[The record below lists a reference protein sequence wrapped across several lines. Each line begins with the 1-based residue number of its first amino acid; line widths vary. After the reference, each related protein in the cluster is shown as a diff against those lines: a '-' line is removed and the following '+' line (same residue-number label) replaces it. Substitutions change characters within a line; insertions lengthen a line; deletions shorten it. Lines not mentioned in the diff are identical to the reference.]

1 MGRFMN
7 HKKWMAVIALA
18 VTALI
23 LTHLPVSE
31 ADAAASASDFQTQGS
46 TLVKYRGTEERVTI
60 PDTVEVVGESAFEN
74 NQKVQFVVIPKSVKR
89 LDAYVFWGCNNLEEV
104 VLGKGLTAVDEYSFA
119 GCTGLKQ
126 ITIPE
131 NIQSI
136 DAQAFAGCVNL
147 TDIYIPATVTGIAE
161 DAFLNCDNVTIHADE
176 GSVAAQF
183 AQKLAEQKNRDPL
196 VTAAPVQT
204 PTAVSRPDTQATTEP
219 VSTATP
225 APVATPVP
233 GNVLGSTIIVGN
245 HALVMVHPGEE
256 KVQQGYTEPEA
267 GQETGEE
274 QDITAETENGKIPEW
289 MYYRNQSVSAVTIPE
304 GTTEIGRFAFSRSSL
319 RTVTIP
325 EGVTVIDYAAF
336 YHCDNLDNVI
346 LPDTVNTVGAKAFTH
361 TGWLDDF
368 EENSMDDFLIS
379 GDILVAY
386 KGNLPEVVIP
396 DGVRVIAEEAFR
408 NHTELKKVHLPAS
421 VTDIGNDA
429 FPEGIEII
437 NEYWGDLT
445 DTRNRNRHKI
455 D

>member
-89 LDAYVFWGCNNLEEV
+89 LEAYVFWGCNNLEEV

-225 APVATPVP
+225 APAATPVP
-233 GNVLGSTIIVGN
+233 SNVLGSTIIVGN

-325 EGVTVIDYAAF
+325 EGVTTIDYAAF

-361 TGWLDDF
+361 TGWMDDF

-429 FPEGIEII
+429 FPEGIEIK
-437 NEYWGDLT
+437 NE
-445 DTRNRNRHKI
+445 
-455 D
+455 

>member
-219 VSTATP
+219 LSTATP

-325 EGVTVIDYAAF
+325 EGVTTIDYAAF

-361 TGWLDDF
+361 TGWMDDF

-396 DGVRVIAEEAFR
+396 DGVRVIAEEVFR

-437 NEYWGDLT
+437 NE
-445 DTRNRNRHKI
+445 
-455 D
+455 

>member
-74 NQKVQFVVIPKSVKR
+74 NQKVQFVVISKSVKR

-131 NIQSI
+131 NVQSI
-136 DAQAFAGCVNL
+136 DAQAFAGCINL

-225 APVATPVP
+225 APAATPVP

-274 QDITAETENGKIPEW
+274 QDITAETENGKVPEW

-361 TGWLDDF
+361 TGWMDDF

-437 NEYWGDLT
+437 NE
-445 DTRNRNRHKI
+445 
-455 D
+455 

>member
-136 DAQAFAGCVNL
+136 DAQAFAGCINL

-183 AQKLAEQKNRDPL
+183 SQKLAEQKNRDPL

-336 YHCDNLDNVI
+336 YHCDNLDNVV

-396 DGVRVIAEEAFR
+396 NGVRVIAEEAFR

-437 NEYWGDLT
+437 NE
-445 DTRNRNRHKI
+445 
-455 D
+455 

>member
-1 MGRFMN
+1 MN

-131 NIQSI
+131 NVQSI

-147 TDIYIPATVTGIAE
+147 TDIYIPATVTVIAE

-183 AQKLAEQKNRDPL
+183 SQKLAEQKNRDPL

-336 YHCDNLDNVI
+336 YHCDNLDNVV

-396 DGVRVIAEEAFR
+396 NGVRVIAEEAFR

-437 NEYWGDLT
+437 NE
-445 DTRNRNRHKI
+445 
-455 D
+455 

>member
-74 NQKVQFVVIPKSVKR
+74 NQKVQFVVISKSVKR

-131 NIQSI
+131 NVQSI

-437 NEYWGDLT
+437 NE
-445 DTRNRNRHKI
+445 
-455 D
+455 

>member
-225 APVATPVP
+225 APAATPVP

-325 EGVTVIDYAAF
+325 EGVTTIDYAAF

-361 TGWLDDF
+361 TGWMDDF

-437 NEYWGDLT
+437 NE
-445 DTRNRNRHKI
+445 
-455 D
+455 

>member
-1 MGRFMN
+1 MN

-60 PDTVEVVGESAFEN
+60 PDTVEVVGERAFEN

-131 NIQSI
+131 NVQSI
-136 DAQAFAGCVNL
+136 DAQAFAGCINL

-183 AQKLAEQKNRDPL
+183 SQKLAEQKKRDPL

-233 GNVLGSTIIVGN
+233 GNLLGSTIIVGN

-437 NEYWGDLT
+437 NE
-445 DTRNRNRHKI
+445 
-455 D
+455 

>member
-183 AQKLAEQKNRDPL
+183 SQKLAEQKNRDPL

-274 QDITAETENGKIPEW
+274 QDITAETENGKVPEW

-361 TGWLDDF
+361 TGWMDDF

-437 NEYWGDLT
+437 NE
-445 DTRNRNRHKI
+445 
-455 D
+455 

>member
-1 MGRFMN
+1 MN

-131 NIQSI
+131 NVQSI
-136 DAQAFAGCVNL
+136 DAQAFAGCINL

-219 VSTATP
+219 VSTTTP

-233 GNVLGSTIIVGN
+233 GNVLGSTIVVGN

-361 TGWLDDF
+361 TGWMDDF

-437 NEYWGDLT
+437 NE
-445 DTRNRNRHKI
+445 
-455 D
+455 

>member
-1 MGRFMN
+1 MN

-131 NIQSI
+131 NVQSI
-136 DAQAFAGCVNL
+136 DAQAFAGCINL

-183 AQKLAEQKNRDPL
+183 SQKLAEQKNRDPL

-219 VSTATP
+219 VSTTTP
-225 APVATPVP
+225 TPVATPVP
-233 GNVLGSTIIVGN
+233 GNVLGSTIVVGN

-361 TGWLDDF
+361 TGWMDDF

-437 NEYWGDLT
+437 NE
-445 DTRNRNRHKI
+445 
-455 D
+455 

>member
-183 AQKLAEQKNRDPL
+183 AQKLAEQKSRDPL

-204 PTAVSRPDTQATTEP
+204 PTAVSGPDTQATTEP

-225 APVATPVP
+225 APAATPVP

-256 KVQQGYTEPEA
+256 KVQQGYTEPET

-289 MYYRNQSVSAVTIPE
+289 MYYRNQSVGAVTIPE

-336 YHCDNLDNVI
+336 YHCDDLDNVV

-361 TGWLDDF
+361 TRWMDDF

-437 NEYWGDLT
+437 NE
-445 DTRNRNRHKI
+445 
-455 D
+455 

>member
-131 NIQSI
+131 NVQSI
-136 DAQAFAGCVNL
+136 DAQAFAGCINL

-183 AQKLAEQKNRDPL
+183 SQKLAEQKNRDPL

-219 VSTATP
+219 VSTTTP

-233 GNVLGSTIIVGN
+233 GNVLGSTIVVGN

-361 TGWLDDF
+361 TGWMDDF

-408 NHTELKKVHLPAS
+408 NHTALQKVHLPAS

-437 NEYWGDLT
+437 NE
-445 DTRNRNRHKI
+445 
-455 D
+455 

>member
-1 MGRFMN
+1 MN
-7 HKKWMAVIALA
+7 HKKLVVALA
-18 VTALI
+18 LIATALI

-74 NQKVQFVVIPKSVKR
+74 NQKVQFVVISKSVKR

-225 APVATPVP
+225 APAATPVP

-274 QDITAETENGKIPEW
+274 QDITAETENGKVPEW

-361 TGWLDDF
+361 TGWMDDF

-437 NEYWGDLT
+437 NE
-445 DTRNRNRHKI
+445 
-455 D
+455 

>member
-74 NQKVQFVVIPKSVKR
+74 NQKVQFVVISKSVKR

-267 GQETGEE
+267 GQENSGES
-274 QDITAETENGKIPEW
+274 QDITAETENGKVPEW

-336 YHCDNLDNVI
+336 YHCDNLDNVE

-379 GDILVAY
+379 GDVLVAY

-437 NEYWGDLT
+437 NE
-445 DTRNRNRHKI
+445 
-455 D
+455 

>member
-1 MGRFMN
+1 MN
-7 HKKWMAVIALA
+7 HKKWVVALA
-18 VTALI
+18 LIATALI

-131 NIQSI
+131 NVQSI
-136 DAQAFAGCVNL
+136 DAQAFAGCINL

-183 AQKLAEQKNRDPL
+183 SQKLAEQKNRDPL

-219 VSTATP
+219 VSTTTP

-233 GNVLGSTIIVGN
+233 GNVLGSTIVVGN

-361 TGWLDDF
+361 TGWMDDF

-437 NEYWGDLT
+437 NE
-445 DTRNRNRHKI
+445 
-455 D
+455 

>member
-1 MGRFMN
+1 MN

-131 NIQSI
+131 NVQSI

-147 TDIYIPATVTGIAE
+147 TDIYIPATVTVIAE

-183 AQKLAEQKNRDPL
+183 SQKLAEQKNRDPL

-219 VSTATP
+219 VSTTTP

-233 GNVLGSTIIVGN
+233 GNVLGSTIVVGN

-346 LPDTVNTVGAKAFTH
+346 LPDTVNSVGAKAFTH

-437 NEYWGDLT
+437 NE
-445 DTRNRNRHKI
+445 
-455 D
+455 

>member
-74 NQKVQFVVIPKSVKR
+74 NQKVQFVVISKSVKR

-274 QDITAETENGKIPEW
+274 QDITAETENGKVPEW

-361 TGWLDDF
+361 TGWMDDF

-437 NEYWGDLT
+437 NE
-445 DTRNRNRHKI
+445 
-455 D
+455 

>member
-7 HKKWMAVIALA
+7 HKKWLVVIALA
-18 VTALI
+18 ATALI

-183 AQKLAEQKNRDPL
+183 AQKLAEQKSRDPL

-204 PTAVSRPDTQATTEP
+204 PTAVSGPDTQATTEP

-225 APVATPVP
+225 APAATPVP

-289 MYYRNQSVSAVTIPE
+289 MYYRNQSVGAVTIPE

-361 TGWLDDF
+361 TGWMDDF

-396 DGVRVIAEEAFR
+396 DGVRVIAEEAFQ

-437 NEYWGDLT
+437 NE
-445 DTRNRNRHKI
+445 
-455 D
+455 

>member
-1 MGRFMN
+1 MN

-104 VLGKGLTAVDEYSFA
+104 VLGKGLTTVDEYSFA

-233 GNVLGSTIIVGN
+233 GNVLGSTLIVGN

-274 QDITAETENGKIPEW
+274 QDITAETENGKVPEW

-361 TGWLDDF
+361 TGWMDDF

-437 NEYWGDLT
+437 NE
-445 DTRNRNRHKI
+445 
-455 D
+455 

>member
-1 MGRFMN
+1 MN

-183 AQKLAEQKNRDPL
+183 SQKLAEQKKRDPL

-225 APVATPVP
+225 SPVATPVP
-233 GNVLGSTIIVGN
+233 GNLLGSTIIVGN

-437 NEYWGDLT
+437 NE
-445 DTRNRNRHKI
+445 
-455 D
+455 

>member
-1 MGRFMN
+1 MN

-131 NIQSI
+131 NVQSI

-219 VSTATP
+219 VSTTTP

-233 GNVLGSTIIVGN
+233 GNVLGSTIVVGN

-437 NEYWGDLT
+437 NE
-445 DTRNRNRHKI
+445 
-455 D
+455 

>member
-1 MGRFMN
+1 MN

-386 KGNLPEVVIP
+386 KGNLPEIVIP

-437 NEYWGDLT
+437 NE
-445 DTRNRNRHKI
+445 
-455 D
+455 

>member
-23 LTHLPVSE
+23 LTYLPVSE

-225 APVATPVP
+225 APAATPVP

-361 TGWLDDF
+361 TLWMDDF

-437 NEYWGDLT
+437 NE
-445 DTRNRNRHKI
+445 
-455 D
+455 

>member
-147 TDIYIPATVTGIAE
+147 TDIYIPTTVTGIAE

-325 EGVTVIDYAAF
+325 EGVTTIDYAAF

-361 TGWLDDF
+361 TGWMDDF

-437 NEYWGDLT
+437 NE
-445 DTRNRNRHKI
+445 
-455 D
+455 

>member
-183 AQKLAEQKNRDPL
+183 SQKLAEQKNRDPL

-274 QDITAETENGKIPEW
+274 QDITAETENGRIPEW

-437 NEYWGDLT
+437 NE
-445 DTRNRNRHKI
+445 
-455 D
+455 

>member
-219 VSTATP
+219 VSTSTP

-325 EGVTVIDYAAF
+325 EGVTTIDYAAF

-361 TGWLDDF
+361 TGWMDDF

-437 NEYWGDLT
+437 NE
-445 DTRNRNRHKI
+445 
-455 D
+455 

>member
-219 VSTATP
+219 VSTTTP

-325 EGVTVIDYAAF
+325 EGVTTIDYAAF

-361 TGWLDDF
+361 TGWMDDF

-437 NEYWGDLT
+437 NE
-445 DTRNRNRHKI
+445 
-455 D
+455 

>member
-1 MGRFMN
+1 MN

-131 NIQSI
+131 NVQSI
-136 DAQAFAGCVNL
+136 DAQAFAGCINL

-183 AQKLAEQKNRDPL
+183 SQKLAEQKNRDPL

-219 VSTATP
+219 VSTTTP

-233 GNVLGSTIIVGN
+233 GNVLGSTIVVGN

-361 TGWLDDF
+361 TGWMDDF

-379 GDILVAY
+379 GDSLVAY

-437 NEYWGDLT
+437 NE
-445 DTRNRNRHKI
+445 
-455 D
+455 

>member
-225 APVATPVP
+225 APAATPVP

-274 QDITAETENGKIPEW
+274 QDITAETENGKVPEW

-361 TGWLDDF
+361 TGWMDDF

-421 VTDIGNDA
+421 VTNIGNDA

-437 NEYWGDLT
+437 NE
-445 DTRNRNRHKI
+445 
-455 D
+455 

>member
-1 MGRFMN
+1 MN

-131 NIQSI
+131 NVQSI

-183 AQKLAEQKNRDPL
+183 SQKLAEQKNRDPL

-336 YHCDNLDNVI
+336 YHCDNLDNVV

-396 DGVRVIAEEAFR
+396 NGVRVIAEEAFR
-408 NHTELKKVHLPAS
+408 NHTELKKVHLPVS

-437 NEYWGDLT
+437 NE
-445 DTRNRNRHKI
+445 
-455 D
+455 

>member
-1 MGRFMN
+1 MN

-219 VSTATP
+219 VSTTTP

-233 GNVLGSTIIVGN
+233 GNVLGSTIVVGN

-361 TGWLDDF
+361 TGWMDDF

-437 NEYWGDLT
+437 NE
-445 DTRNRNRHKI
+445 
-455 D
+455 

>member
-1 MGRFMN
+1 MN

-325 EGVTVIDYAAF
+325 EGVTTIDYASF

-379 GDILVAY
+379 GDVLVAY

-437 NEYWGDLT
+437 NE
-445 DTRNRNRHKI
+445 
-455 D
+455 

>member
-74 NQKVQFVVIPKSVKR
+74 NQKVQFVVISKSVKR

-225 APVATPVP
+225 APAATPVP

-361 TGWLDDF
+361 TGWMDDF

-437 NEYWGDLT
+437 NE
-445 DTRNRNRHKI
+445 
-455 D
+455 

>member
-1 MGRFMN
+1 MN

-204 PTAVSRPDTQATTEP
+204 PTAVSRPDTQATAEP

-325 EGVTVIDYAAF
+325 EGVTTIDYAAF

-361 TGWLDDF
+361 TGWMDDF

-437 NEYWGDLT
+437 NE
-445 DTRNRNRHKI
+445 
-455 D
+455 